1 METVPRPVF
10 LYGTLCA
17 LPLLAWVL
25 TGDATQVKEISALIR
40 TAKVENVARYSLH
53 GCDYPCAIREH
64 GSYING
70 YFLQPQTLSQ
80 RKKLDDFEGEVYQVN
95 PIQAMVLSHGG
106 ETVESLIEADI
117 YLWNGDEDL
126 VAYQSWDLEWFLQ
139 ERLKDWIELF
149 AGMEMVGGA
158 DFEELHRWILQLL
171 RLFAQCLTSLV
182 MG

>member
-1 METVPRPVF
+1 PKTVF

-17 LPLLAWVL
+17 LPLLTWVL

-53 GCDYPCAIREH
+53 GCDYSCAFREH

-70 YFLQPQTLSQ
+70 YLLQPQTLSQ

-106 ETVESLIEADI
+106 ETVESLIEANI

-139 ERLKDWIELF
+139 ERLKDWVELF

-158 DFEELHRWILQLL
+158 DFEELHRWILRLL
-171 RLFAQCLTSLV
+171 RLSAQCLTSLV